1 MKLVIRDIEVAVEYP
16 KSLFSLRSD
25 LLFLL
30 ERSKIKSFNKFFY
43 SVRDKKNYVAH
54 IKSLNQALY
63 YGLVITN
70 CTE

>member
-30 ERSKIKSFNKFFY
+30 ERSKIKYCNKFFH
-43 SVRDKKNYVAH
+43 SVRDKKNYVVQ
-54 IKSLNQALY
+54 IKALNQALY

>member
-1 MKLVIRDIEVAVEYP
+1 MKLVIRDIEVAVEYS

-30 ERSKIKSFNKFFY
+30 ERSKIKSFNKFFH

-70 CTE
+70 STE

>member
-16 KSLFSLRSD
+16 KSLFSD

-70 CTE
+70 STE